1 MMWVVLPL
9 KNALVAAVELEEVAE
24 KLNVHLKYARVR
36 NFHLEG
42 ADLSGRLP
50 VLRYAYRTLEPKFP
64 TATPP
69 LTNAVASMRSLPA
82 SRWGGTRWAGDG

>member
-24 KLNVHLKYARVR
+24 KLN
-36 NFHLEG
+36 
-42 ADLSGRLP
+42 GRLP

-82 SRWGGTRWAGDG
+82 SRWGGARWAGDGRYNGF